1 MKTPVNTDQIHKTPV
16 IKGRFEKGYSGNPS
30 GKPKGALHKSTLA
43 TLNMLEGEAEAITRK
58 AIDLALDGDMQA
70 IKLCMDRIAPPL
82 KPITQPIIL
91 DMPQPQSLT
100 DTAKAF
106 INASAQGLIPAD
118 IASQIISA
126 IANVAKVE
134 EMEHL
139 KQRLESLERAIKKD

>member
-1 MKTPVNTDQIHKTPV
+1 
-16 IKGRFEKGYSGNPS
+16 
-30 GKPKGALHKSTLA
+30 
-43 TLNMLEGEAEAITRK
+43 
-58 AIDLALDGDMQA
+58 
-70 IKLCMDRIAPPL
+70 MDRIAPPL